1 MTKFVQ
7 VVATVEETALAAVA
21 VTGAPGGAG
30 DAVAYTT
37 QSSAAT
43 LSNTSRG
50 CDVQYKVGGGAWTDL
65 ERGCGIDLAIDFST
79 TSLYLRRSTLDGG
92 PATCSLSIDGMPVVR
107 VANQTLGG
115 GGASSTESLS
125 GPRTITAD
133 DDQKQFTCITALTVT
148 CPNGLSPKPST
159 IFFPPATGNLTLTP
173 AGGAT
178 LNGSASPIT
187 RAFTGTNKLGVALI
201 PNPYDVN
208 DYTVSGS

>member
-1 MTKFVQ
+1 MQDIKDIQRTNNLVTSYSEAEEQF
-7 VVATVEETALAAVA
+7 TVTRN
-21 VTGAPGGAG
+21 GAG
-30 DAVAYTT
+30 KPTFIRGKRGRWVT
-37 QSSAAT
+37 QEAT
-43 LSNTSRG
+43 FNYDQSGNFTGLS
-50 CDVQYKVGGGAWTDL
+50 K
-65 ERGCGIDLAIDFST
+65 EIDTAMLTVLVSEANGST
-79 TSLYLRRSTLDGG
+79 
-92 PATCSLSIDGMPVVR
+92 
-107 VANQTLGG
+107 GG

-125 GPRTITAD
+125 DPRTVTAD